1 MILVNRIGGV
11 QISVLALCVVG
22 RGFESQSGYTDDY
35 KHGMCCF
42 STKHAALRRKTK

>member
-11 QISVLALCVVG
+11 KISVLTSWVVG

-42 STKHAALRRKTK
+42 STKNALLRRKTK